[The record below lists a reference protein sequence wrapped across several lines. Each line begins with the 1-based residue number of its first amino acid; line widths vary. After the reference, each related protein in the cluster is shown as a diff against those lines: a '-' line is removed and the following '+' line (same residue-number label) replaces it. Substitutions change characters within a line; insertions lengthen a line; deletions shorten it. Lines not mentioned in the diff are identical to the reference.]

1 MPNILDIRRRI
12 RSVRNTQQITRAMKM
27 VAAARLRRAVERVLN
42 ARPYAN
48 QMRAMLASVAAR
60 TAERSHPLLA
70 TRPVEKVLL
79 VLVTADRGLCGA
91 FNSNLIRAAQSYLA
105 EHRDLKASMLCVGRK
120 GRDFFRKHGVAMAA
134 EYVNISARLEYAQ
147 AQEIAERIRELYAT
161 EAVDAVD
168 VIYNEYKSALAQRL
182 TVERFLPIAPIEPA
196 AGASLTDYIY
206 EQPPEE
212 LFKALLYRYADVEVY
227 RALVESAAAE
237 LAAKMTAMGA
247 ATENAAEMIDHLTL
261 TMNRVRQAA
270 ITKEIIE
277 IVSGGASV

>member
-91 FNSNLIRAAQSYLA
+91 FNSNLIRAAQGYLA
-105 EHRDLKASMLCVGRK
+105 EHRGLKVSMLCVGRK
-120 GRDFFRKHGVAMAA
+120 GRDFFRKRNAVITGEYLGLYQKPVYNEAA
-134 EYVNISARLEYAQ
+134 AIAKKVVDRVKNN
-147 AQEIAERIRELYAT
+147 EI
-161 EAVDAVD
+161 DAVYM
-168 VIYNEYKSALAQRL
+168 IYNEFKSVMAQTLISSRIL
-182 TVERFLPIAPIEPA
+182 PVQPPAGGERI
-196 AGASLTDYIY
+196 DYIF
-206 EQPPEE
+206 EQPPAE
-212 LFKALLYRYADVEVY
+212 LLASMLPRYIEIQLFTAI
-227 RALVESAAAE
+227 LESTAAE
-237 LAAKMTAMGA
+237 HASRMTAMDS
-247 ATENAAEMIDHLTL
+247 ATENASEMIASLTL
-261 TMNRVRQAA
+261 TFNRARQAA
-270 ITKEIIE
+270 ITKELIE
-277 IVSGGASV
+277 VVSGADALQG